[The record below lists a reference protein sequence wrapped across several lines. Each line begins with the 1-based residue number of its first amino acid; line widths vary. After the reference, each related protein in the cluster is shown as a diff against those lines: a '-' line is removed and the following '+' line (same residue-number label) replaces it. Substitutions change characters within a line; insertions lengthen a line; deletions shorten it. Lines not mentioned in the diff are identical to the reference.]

1 MSATIAPFP
10 TDFQAAAPITR
21 RLVGYL
27 RLARDN
33 GFVVGVREGLDALRL
48 ARAVDLSRPHQ
59 LRWGLRALLCSR
71 KADWTRFD
79 ELFDAYWLRRGM
91 KRATLTGG
99 ETGRQGGRQDSGG
112 AGGLAEAPT
121 REGDGAAAAS
131 GVGKSEGASATET
144 LSTTDF
150 RHLDDPDQ
158 LAQVY
163 ALTERLAARMRA
175 RLTRRERQRR
185 KGHRLDLRNTI
196 HKSLRTG
203 GVPMRLAFRAR
214 RAKPLRLVAILDVS
228 GSMSLYSTF
237 FLRFLRGIIDN
248 FHDAEAFVFHT
259 RLVHISP
266 ALRERDFERAL
277 QRMSLISAGWS
288 GGTRIGDSLATFNDN
303 YAARVL
309 NSRSVVMIV
318 SDGFDTGAP
327 EKLAGELARLRRRA
341 KRVIWLNPMI
351 GWRDYAPVARGMA
364 AALPHLDLFAPAHN
378 LESLAALEPYL
389 ARL

>member
-1 MSATIAPFP
+1 MSATLAPVP
-10 TDFQAAAPITR
+10 TDFPAAPISR

-33 GFVVGVREGLDALRL
+33 GFAVGVREGLDALRL

-71 KADWTRFD
+71 KADWARFD

-91 KRATLTGG
+91 KRAALTGG
-99 ETGRQGGRQDSGG
+99 ESGRQGAPNDLGGSGG
-112 AGGLAEAPT
+112 HPESFAREGSEAP
-121 REGDGAAAAS
+121 AS

-196 HKSLRTG
+196 HRSLGTG

-237 FLRFLRGIIDN
+237 FLRFLRGVIDN

-277 QRMSLISAGWS
+277 ERMSLISAGWS

-303 YAARVL
+303 YAAQVL

-318 SDGFDTGAP
+318 SDGYDTGAP

-341 KRVIWLNPMI
+341 RRVIWLNPMI
-351 GWRDYAPVARGMA
+351 GWRGYEPVARGMA

>member
-1 MSATIAPFP
+1 MSATLAPFP
-10 TDFQAAAPITR
+10 TDFPAAPISR

-33 GFVVGVREGLDALRL
+33 GFAVGVREGLDALRL

-71 KADWTRFD
+71 KADWARFD

-91 KRATLTGG
+91 KRAALIDG
-99 ETGRQGGRQDSGG
+99 ETGRHGASKDLGG
-112 AGGLAEAPT
+112 AGGLAEAPA
-121 REGDGAAAAS
+121 REGNDAAAAPGS
-131 GVGKSEGASATET
+131 GKSDGASTAET

-150 RHLDDPDQ
+150 RHLNDPDQ

-196 HKSLRTG
+196 HKSLGTS

-237 FLRFLRGIIDN
+237 FLRFLRGVIDN

-277 QRMSLISAGWS
+277 ERMSLISAGWS

-303 YAARVL
+303 YAAQVL

-318 SDGFDTGAP
+318 SDGYDTGAP

-351 GWRDYAPVARGMA
+351 GWRDYEPVARGMT

>member
-10 TDFQAAAPITR
+10 TDFPAAPITR

-99 ETGRQGGRQDSGG
+99 ETGRQGARQDSGG

-196 HKSLRTG
+196 HKSLGTG

-214 RAKPLRLVAILDVS
+214 RAKPPRLVAILDVS

-327 EKLAGELARLRRRA
+327 EKLASELARLRRRA

-351 GWRDYAPVARGMA
+351 GWRDYEPVARGMA